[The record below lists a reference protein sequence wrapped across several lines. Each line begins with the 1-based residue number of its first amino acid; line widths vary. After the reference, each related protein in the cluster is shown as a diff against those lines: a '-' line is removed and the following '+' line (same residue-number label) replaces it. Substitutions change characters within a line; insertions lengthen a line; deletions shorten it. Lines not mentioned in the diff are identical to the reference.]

1 MASIEDAIEA
11 LTDPECLTLDGRL
24 RRYTSRGVVGISG
37 SKVAVRLQSLDPP
50 ADQRTPDERA
60 ASALD
65 LARQAAAEIGARE
78 IVETFASRSLP
89 GHARQRDKRSS
100 TFEVPAERLRDET

>member
-11 LTDPECLTLDGRL
+11 LTDPECLTLDGRS
-24 RRYTSRGVVGISG
+24 RRYASRGVVGISG
-37 SKVAVRLQSLDPP
+37 SKVAIRLQALDP
-50 ADQRTPDERA
+50 QPDEREPHERA
-60 ASALD
+60 QAALD
-65 LARQAAAEIGARE
+65 LARQAARMIGARE

-100 TFEVPAERLRDET
+100 IFEVPAERLRDQT

>member
-78 IVETFASRSLP
+78 IVETFASRSLA
-89 GHARQRDKRSS
+89 GTRSTARQAIKH
-100 TFEVPAERLRDET
+100 L